1 MDGRKSALIT
11 EEGKTIPLH
20 NDEEP
25 SGYTSQVVAP
35 IIAEGDAI
43 GAVLIVSKTAG
54 EKFGEL
60 ELKLA
65 ETAAAFLGKQ
75 MEQ

>member
-1 MDGRKSALIT
+1 MNPA
-11 EEGKTIPLH
+11 KTIPLH
-20 NDEEP
+20 NDEED
-25 SGYTSQVVAP
+25 GKYTSQVVAP

-43 GAVLIVSKTAG
+43 GAVIILTKEPG
-54 EKFGEL
+54 EKLGEL